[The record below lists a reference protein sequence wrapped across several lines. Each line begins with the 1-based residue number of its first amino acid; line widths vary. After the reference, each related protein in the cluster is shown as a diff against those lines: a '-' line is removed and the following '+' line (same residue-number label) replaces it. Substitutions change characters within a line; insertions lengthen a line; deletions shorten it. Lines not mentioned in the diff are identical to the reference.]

1 MANRESP
8 YDNMISPSGGDAHNP
23 KIIHPFWEVQARG
36 TTATVAIG
44 EVTTE
49 TLDPGEDAT
58 ASIQNVGTNVDA
70 VLNCAFGIPR
80 GADGVDGLDGE
91 PGPAGPQ
98 GPKGDKG
105 DKGDTGATGAT
116 GPQGPQGIQGER
128 GPQGEQGIQG
138 ETGATGPTGPQGP
151 AGPGVPTG
159 GTAGQVLTKYGAT
172 DFQTCWADP
181 SYVPDPTDQTG
192 KFLKSTG
199 SGYAWD
205 SVPPGTQNFDF
216 ILNDSSNWDILPL
229 DYRRIT
235 SIEIDF
241 ENFVAPQL
249 DTFSSVWDSAI
260 ATTTQ
265 AGTLGGGAW
274 NQHCI
279 AHIISQ
285 RTSMS
290 SSGTLTQDVFINL
303 KPDTVFPHAS
313 SGYPFNWDNVFV
325 LRIRITDY
333 GTAQAVRTV
342 SFHPYVFQN
351 LSQSW
356 GQMTVG
362 ASVRRIAQKIE
373 MVQGLN
379 STNILGG
386 TGNIRIKYV
395 RI

>member
-36 TTATVAIG
+36 TTATIAVG

-49 TLDPGEDAT
+49 TGDPGTDAEVT
-58 ASIQNVGTNVDA
+58 IQNVGTNVDG
-70 VLNCAFGIPR
+70 VFNFDFTIPR
-80 GADGVDGLDGE
+80 GADGADGLDGE
-91 PGPAGPQ
+91 PGPTGPQ

-105 DKGDTGATGAT
+105 DTGETGATGAI
-116 GPQGPQGIQGER
+116 GPQGPQGIQG
-128 GPQGEQGIQG
+128 
-138 ETGATGPTGPQGP
+138 P
-151 AGPGVPTG
+151 AGADGEGVPTG
-159 GTAGQVLTKYGAT
+159 GTAGQVLTKYGAS
-172 DFQTCWADP
+172 DYQTYWADP
-181 SYVPDPTDQTG
+181 AYVPDPADQNG
-192 KFLKSTG
+192 KFLKSIG
-199 SGYAWD
+199 DSYMWD
-205 SVPPGTQNFDF
+205 TVPPGTQNFEF
-216 ILNDSSNWDILPL
+216 ILNDSSNWDTLPL

-303 KPDTVFPHAS
+303 KPDTAFPHAS
-313 SGYPFNWDNVFV
+313 SGYPFDWDNVFV
-325 LRIRITDY
+325 LRIRITNY

-356 GQMTVG
+356 GPMTVG
-362 ASVRRIAQKIE
+362 VSVRRTAQKIE

-395 RI
+395 KI